1 MPTRIYLTAANR
13 KPFILPAL
21 VSAPSN
27 LSDSGRT
34 GRFGKSKQWKCSH
47 PLVVG
52 HPEFTKPPPLDSIF
66 YVKSSFINL
75 SCQKLNL
82 NKLAKNEKLI
92 YHHGPFFTIQEVS
105 VWTKSTCRTQLSDFV
120 AQWREGISSQ
130 KYFGSRINSLW
141 ECLVFLCWFPWVC
154 FQRDERGMYNDF
166 FSLFIIFLKELYF
179 PDFLTVSCPSSS
191 TTYIIQIDRN
201 L

>member
-1 MPTRIYLTAANR
+1 MIGLLFDYNLITIWLQFLITIFDYNFWLWFDYNLITI
-13 KPFILPAL
+13 FEIAL
-21 VSAPSN
+21 
-27 LSDSGRT
+27 
-34 GRFGKSKQWKCSH
+34 KW
-47 PLVVG
+47 
-52 HPEFTKPPPLDSIF
+52 
-66 YVKSSFINL
+66 

-105 VWTKSTCRTQLSDFV
+105 VWTKSTCSTQLSDFV

-141 ECLVFLCWFPWVC
+141 ECLVFLWWFPWIC

-166 FSLFIIFLKELYF
+166 FSLFIIFSKELYF